1 MNLKEIGHTKITP
14 EGGRANILIAGVS
27 FIILVTTSGHIKNG
41 TVAIF
46 LFILLLVFFISL
58 AQILVNIAKSLVAFS
73 RRMVNFYLVWKNS

>member
-46 LFILLLVFFISL
+46 LFILLLIFFISL
-58 AQILVNIAKSLVAFS
+58 AQILVNIIRLFLAFS
-73 RRMVNFYLVWKNS
+73 RRILNLYLAWKNS